1 VWITAY
7 INGCPEKKLVIN
19 GKSGRLKKRESSANI
34 LEKEMAMR
42 AATDLKEAH
51 SGEIFLEHK
60 RKVGRLYIYI

>member
-1 VWITAY
+1 
-7 INGCPEKKLVIN
+7 
-19 GKSGRLKKRESSANI
+19 

-60 RKVGRLYIYI
+60 RKVGRVTYIIYIYIFL